1 MNFNGFQGISRNYKG
16 FQRTIRDF
24 NPTSHGVSD
33 SVAPMIRGH
42 IKKSAR
48 NIKILARFK
57 DFKNFELEISD
68 HLEKK
73 KNRQN

>member
-48 NIKILARFK
+48 NIKF
-57 DFKNFELEISD
+57 
-68 HLEKK
+68 
-73 KNRQN
+73 